1 MDPIRMP
8 RITIYSSM
16 FCPYC
21 HRAKALLQQKGVKYD
36 EIDVDTVPGARP
48 EMTDRANGGYTVPQI
63 FINDSHVGGCDD
75 LYALDAAGKL
85 DAMLAG

>member
-1 MDPIRMP
+1 MPKIRNV
-8 RITIYSSM
+8 TIYSSM

-21 HRAKALLQQKGVKYD
+21 HRAKVLLKHKGVNFT
-36 EIDVDTVPGARP
+36 EIDVDTNPALRA
-48 EMTDRANGGYTVPQI
+48 EMTRRAQGGYTVPQI
-63 FINDSHVGGCDD
+63 FIDETHVGGCDD